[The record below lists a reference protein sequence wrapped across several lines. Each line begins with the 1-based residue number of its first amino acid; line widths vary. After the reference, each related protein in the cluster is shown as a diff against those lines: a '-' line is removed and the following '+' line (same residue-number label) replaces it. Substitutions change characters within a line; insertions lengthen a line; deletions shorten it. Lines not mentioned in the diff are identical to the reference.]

1 MAHGE
6 TLITSSSQVSADGR
20 PPSCDTLDLE
30 MALKL
35 ERFTWILTFAN
46 QIDPKISLGGRGD
59 LVSREISCI
68 VAAA

>member
-35 ERFTWILTFAN
+35 ETFTWILTFAN
-46 QIDPKISLGGRGD
+46 QM
-59 LVSREISCI
+59 
-68 VAAA
+68 AF